1 MIEEF
6 AKSRVIRAYVLTWS
20 TCQHGLRAN
29 VLAWQRG
36 LCANVPAC
44 QRAKSV
50 PVSHFYV
57 SRCQW
62 MCQRA
67 IRRANVLAW
76 RANVPNGVPIFQL
89 GLPTCQKACQFF
101 RHSSYEM
108 LSEIQILHFIIVIHV
123 ICICI
128 VNKNFILTHSILHD
142 FLSYYIVWDFFFF
155 IIFFFVAL

>member
-6 AKSRVIRAYVLTWS
+6 AKSRVIRACVLTWS
-20 TCQHGLRAN
+20 T
-29 VLAWQRG
+29 WQRG
-36 LCANVPAC
+36 LRANVPAC

-50 PVSHFYV
+50 PVFHFYV

-62 MCQRA
+62 TCQRA

-89 GLPTCQKACQFF
+89 GVPTCQKACQFF

-108 LSEIQILHFIIVIHV
+108 LSEMQILHFIIVIHI

-128 VNKNFILTHSILHD
+128 VNKNFIITHFYTSWLPVILQK
-142 FLSYYIVWDFFFF
+142 SVWDFFFF